1 MLRNF
6 GLLGAVL
13 LGLALSGCATAQSP
27 EADDEN
33 DPLEGGNRPSFH
45 VSVALDKA
53 AARPVAVA
61 YRGVVPRQIRGG
73 VRNVLNNLGSI
84 PTFANDIL
92 QGEATRA
99 GTTLVRFVVN
109 STIGFGGL
117 FEVAEDYG
125 YPRHFEDFG
134 QTLAVWGIGEGPY
147 LFVPLLGP
155 STPRDL
161 TGSVVDFFFD
171 PFTYVQWGDESYV
184 PYVRTGLVYL
194 ELRSSNIQTLD
205 DIEASSADFYTSL
218 RGLYRQARNNEIR
231 NGAQEIDDLPNF

>member
-1 MLRNF
+1 MGR
-6 GLLGAVL
+6 
-13 LGLALSGCATAQSP
+13 S
-27 EADDEN
+27 
-33 DPLEGGNRPSFH
+33 R
-45 VSVALDKA
+45 
-53 AARPVAVA
+53 R
-61 YRGVVPRQIRGG
+61 G

-84 PTFANDIL
+84 RTFANDIL